1 MSVLQWDQTGE
12 KVYEN
17 GVEKGVFYTV
27 NGAGAYNNGYAWN
40 GLVSVTES
48 PSGAEVNK
56 QYADNRVYASLR
68 SAEEFG
74 ATVEAFTY
82 PRESIPALDGAA
94 TPTPGVALGQ
104 QGRPTF
110 GMSYVSKIGN
120 DLDPDAGEK
129 IHLIYGASA
138 NPSEKAYTTVNDSP
152 EAATFSWEL
161 TTSPVGVGTIG
172 GTEYKPLAT
181 ITIDTTK
188 EDPDAVATLREF
200 LYGTAG
206 TDPSLPS
213 PAAVVALFSGAV
225 LTATPTEPTYDNTTN
240 VMTVPTITGVAYYM
254 DDELLAPG
262 AQPAFTTNHM
272 VEARPAVGY
281 KFPANIDTDWLIGDF

>member
-27 NGAGAYNNGYAWN
+27 SGAGVYDNGVAWN

-56 QYADNRVYASLR
+56 QYADNIVYASLR

-74 ATVEAFTY
+74 ATIEAFTY
-82 PRESIPALDGAA
+82 PLEAIPALDGSAS
-94 TPTPGVALGQ
+94 PTPGLALGQ

-110 GMSYVSKIGN
+110 GFSYVTKVGN
-120 DLDPDAGEK
+120 DLNPDAGEK
-129 IHLIYGASA
+129 IHLVYGATA

-161 TTSPVGVGTIG
+161 TTSPVQVGTIG
-172 GTEYKPLAT
+172 GTAYKPLST
-181 ITIDTTK
+181 ITVDTTK
-188 EDPDAVATLREF
+188 EDADAVNTLREF
-200 LYGTAG
+200 LYGTEG

-225 LTATPTEPTYDNTTN
+225 LTATPTEPTYDTTTN
-240 VMTVPTITGVAYYM
+240 VMTVPTITGVQYYM
-254 DDELLAPG
+254 DGELLAPG
-262 AQPAFTTNHM
+262 PQTAFTENHV
-272 VEARPAVGY
+272 VEARPAMGY
-281 KFPANIDTDWLIGDF
+281 KFTQPTDSDWLIGDF

>member
-1 MSVLQWDQTGE
+1 MSVLAWDQTGE

-27 NGAGAYNNGYAWN
+27 SGAGVYDNGYAWN

-74 ATVEAFTY
+74 ATIEAFTY
-82 PRESIPALDGAA
+82 PLQAIPALDGSA

-110 GMSYVSKIGN
+110 GFSYVSKVGN
-120 DLDPDAGEK
+120 DLNPDAGEK

-138 NPSEKAYTTVNDSP
+138 NPSEKAMTTVNESP

-161 TTSPVGVGTIG
+161 TTSPVAVGTIG
-172 GTEYKPLAT
+172 GTEYKPLST

-188 EDPDAVATLREF
+188 EDPAAVSTLREF

-206 TDPSLPS
+206 TDPSLPT
-213 PAAVVALFSGAV
+213 PASVVALFSGAV
-225 LTATPTEPTYDNTTN
+225 LTATPTEPTYDGPTNT
-240 VMTVPTITGVAYYM
+240 MTVPSITGVEYYM
-254 DDELLAPG
+254 DDTLLAAGPVVL
-262 AQPAFTTNHM
+262 TENKV
-272 VEARPAVGY
+272 VEARPAMGY
-281 KFPANIDTDWLIGDF
+281 KFTQPVDSDWLIGDF

>member
-1 MSVLQWDQTGE
+1 MSVLEWDKTGE
-12 KVYEN
+12 RVYEN

-27 NGAGAYNNGYAWN
+27 SGTGHYDDGHAWN

-82 PRESIPALDGAA
+82 PDAAVPALDGAA

-104 QGRPTF
+104 QGRSTF
-110 GMSYVSKIGN
+110 GLSYVSKIGN
-120 DLDPDAGEK
+120 DLNPDAGEK
-129 IHLIYGASA
+129 IHLVYGCTA

-161 TTSPVGVGTIG
+161 TTDPVAVGTIAG
-172 GTEYKPLAT
+172 QAYKPLAT

-188 EDPDAVATLREF
+188 EDADAVATLKEF
-200 LYGTAG
+200 LYGTVG
-206 TDPSLPS
+206 SDPSLPA
-213 PAAVVALFSGAV
+213 PADVVAMFSGAV
-225 LTATPTEPTYDNTTN
+225 LAVTP
-240 VMTVPTITGVAYYM
+240 TVPTYVDATNTLTIPTVTGVVYYI
-254 DDELLAPG
+254 DNEVVPG
-262 AQPAFTTNHM
+262 GPIVLTANKIVTAKPAK
-272 VEARPAVGY
+272 GY
-281 KFPANIDTDWLIGDF
+281 KFTQPVDSDWMFGDI

>member
-1 MSVLQWDQTGE
+1 MSVLQWDQVGE

-27 NGAGAYNNGYAWN
+27 NGAGAYDHGYAWN

-56 QYADNRVYASLR
+56 QYADNIVYASLR

-74 ATVEAFTY
+74 ATIEAFTY
-82 PRESIPALDGAA
+82 PLQAIPALDGSAS
-94 TPTPGVALGQ
+94 PTPGLSLGQ

-110 GMSYVSKIGN
+110 GFSYVSKIGN
-120 DLDPDAGEK
+120 DLNPDAGEK
-129 IHLIYGASA
+129 IHLVYGATA
-138 NPSEKAYTTVNDSP
+138 NPSEKAMTTVNDSP

-161 TTSPVGVGTIG
+161 ATSPVQVGTIG
-172 GTEYKPLAT
+172 GTTYKPLST
-181 ITIDTTK
+181 ITVDTTK

-206 TDPSLPS
+206 TDPSLPT

-225 LTATPTEPTYDNTTN
+225 LTATPTEPTYDTTTN
-240 VMTVPTITGVAYYM
+240 VMTIPSITGVQYYM

-262 AQPAFTTNHM
+262 AQPALTTNKV

-281 KFPANIDTDWLIGDF
+281 KFTQPVDADWLIGDF